1 MTPPDGTTE
10 KPIEIPPQPNTP
22 YETVEAR
29 DAAARE
35 ALAPAN
41 PDMVAEKLAR
51 AEPVRVARRGFFHDT
66 PDRGLFLLFAGVG
79 FVGVLILKLTSTNAI
94 ISAFTAVALII
105 AYAVLTWRIPHYRL
119 HPDRLG
125 ENCYYLGFLYTLAS
139 LSAALIVIEQAG
151 EAGRAL
157 AIERIIGDFGIALFS
172 TIAGVALRV
181 AFMQIRREVEDLE
194 EEIRN
199 DLRDVASALKDKLWL
214 SVSDLE
220 NFRLRTRQVMDEQV
234 DSTVTEQVTAVRRIR
249 QETERITEG
258 IDRLAQRINNL
269 DIPPDLLARQFA
281 AVEGRIATLGAGFE
295 ATIKADLERQAV
307 TATLISNL
315 TSAVTRLAD
324 TGPGERAQRASDAL
338 SAAVVRTNEQLQSFR
353 TLLEEIRK
361 AYAVHAQQG
370 VSDAQA
376 LRALRGAMANDLDA
390 ARETLRSLQDAMSD
404 VADGI
409 VRKLGT

>member
-1 MTPPDGTTE
+1 MTPPDGASET
-10 KPIEIPPQPNTP
+10 PLAIPARPMAS

-29 DAAARE
+29 DAVTRE
-35 ALAPAN
+35 ALAPADPN
-41 PDMVAEKLAR
+41 MVAEKLAR

-66 PDRGLFLLFAGVG
+66 PDRGLFLFFAAAG
-79 FVGVLILKLTSTNAI
+79 FGGVLALKLTATNALA
-94 ISAFTAVALII
+94 SALTAVSLII

-151 EAGRAL
+151 EAGRAM

-220 NFRLRTRQVMDEQV
+220 SFRLRVRQVMDEHV
-234 DSTVTEQVTAVRRIR
+234 DSAVAEQTAAVRRIR

-258 IDRLAQRINNL
+258 IDRLAQRIDNL
-269 DIPPDLLARQFA
+269 DVPPDLLVRQFA
-281 AVEGRIATLGAGFE
+281 VVEGRIASLGSSFE
-295 ATIKADLERQAV
+295 ATAKADLDRQAATV
-307 TATLISNL
+307 TL
-315 TSAVTRLAD
+315 TRDLTAAVARLGES
-324 TGPGERAQRASDAL
+324 GPGERARRASDAL
-338 SAAVVRTNEQLQSFR
+338 SDAVSRTNEQLQSFR
-353 TLLEEIRK
+353 SLLEEVRQ
-361 AYAVHAQQG
+361 AYAVHAQQSA
-370 VSDAQA
+370 SDAHA
-376 LRALRGAMANDLDA
+376 LRALRGAMASDLDA
-390 ARETLRSLQDAMSD
+390 ARETLRSLQDAMAD

-409 VRKLGT
+409 VRKLEA